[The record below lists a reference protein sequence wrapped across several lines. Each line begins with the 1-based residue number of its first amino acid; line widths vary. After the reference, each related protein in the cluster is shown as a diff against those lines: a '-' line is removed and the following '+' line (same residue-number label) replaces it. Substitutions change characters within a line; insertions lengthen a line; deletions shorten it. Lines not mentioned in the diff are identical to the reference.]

1 MNKDSQGESRAELSV
16 VIYNIEMYIESQN
29 ICVPIMETIVKTFH
43 ITDKF

>member
-1 MNKDSQGESRAELSV
+1 MNKDSQGENRAELSV

-29 ICVPIMETIVKTFH
+29 ICAHIMETIVKTFH